1 MMLHL
6 YGEFVSKHF
15 FFYLSNEYKE
25 TLVTLVSLLMA
36 FLINFEPDIYLF
48 CCLVRYMVML

>member
-1 MMLHL
+1 MVNLL
-6 YGEFVSKHF
+6 ANTY
-15 FFYLSNEYKE
+15 FFYLSNKYKE

-36 FLINFEPDIYLF
+36 FLINFEPNIYWF

>member
-1 MMLHL
+1 MTVNLL
-6 YGEFVSKHF
+6 ANTY
-15 FFYLSNEYKE
+15 FFYLSNKYKE

-36 FLINFEPDIYLF
+36 FLINFEPNIYWF

>member
-1 MMLHL
+1 MLHL